1 MARIG
6 YLFLTKNLTTRDEDL
21 AWMKGFGCDNIIEED
36 GAQEK
41 YRPQWRRMLT
51 RLGKE
56 DVVVVS
62 KLSNALRGIRELGVF
77 LDLCRE
83 YKVRLVSIQDRIDTG
98 GELFPDT
105 GANDVIETIS
115 RLSSEATSVRRAEQ
129 GLKSSRKV
137 RPNAKR
143 GLRQYRDKTIISM
156 YNAGHSIDDIW
167 EASGYAC
174 RASIFRV
181 LNRNGVTLNRGPHH
195 GPLGKRTKKEEKGKQ
210 I

>member
-6 YLFLTKNLTTRDEDL
+6 YLFLTKNLSTWDEDL
-21 AWMKGFGCDNIIEED
+21 AWMKGFGCDTIIEEE
-36 GAQEK
+36 GSQEK

-51 RLGKE
+51 RLGKG
-56 DVVVVS
+56 DVIVVS

-83 YKVRLVSIQDRIDTG
+83 YRVRLVSIHDRIDTG
-98 GELFPDT
+98 GELFPET
-105 GANDVIETIS
+105 GVNDVIDTIS
-115 RLSSEATSVRRAEQ
+115 RLSSEATSVRRSEQ

-137 RPNAKR
+137 RPNVKR

-167 EASGYAC
+167 EASGYAS
-174 RASIFRV
+174 RASVFRV
-181 LNRNGVTLNRGPHH
+181 LNRNGIQLNRGPHH
-195 GPLGKRTKKEEKGKQ
+195 GPLGKRKKRDE
-210 I
+210 

>member
-105 GANDVIETIS
+105 GANDVIETTS

-195 GPLGKRTKKEEKGKQ
+195 GPLGKRTKKEE
-210 I
+210 

>member
-1 MARIG
+1 MAKYG
-6 YLFLTKNLTTRDEDL
+6 YIFLTKNLSTRDED
-21 AWMKGFGCDNIIEED
+21 AVWMKEFGCDAVIEEEA
-36 GAQEK
+36 AQEK

-56 DVVVVS
+56 DVIVVS

-83 YKVRLVSIQDRIDTG
+83 YRVRLVSIHDRIDTS
-98 GELFPDT
+98 GELFPET
-105 GANDVIETIS
+105 GANDVLTTIS
-115 RLSSEATSVRRAEQ
+115 RLSSEATSIRRAEQ

-167 EASGYAC
+167 EASGYAS
-174 RASIFRV
+174 RASVFRV
-181 LNRNGVTLNRGPHH
+181 LNRNGIQLNRGPHH
-195 GPLGKRTKKEEKGKQ
+195 GPLGKRKKTEGR
-210 I
+210 

>member
-51 RLGKE
+51 RLDKE

-115 RLSSEATSVRRAEQ
+115 RLSSEATSVRQAEQ

-195 GPLGKRTKKEEKGKQ
+195 GPLGKRTKKEE
-210 I
+210 

>member
-1 MARIG
+1 MAKYG
-6 YLFLTKNLTTRDEDL
+6 YLFLTKILSTRDEDA
-21 AWMKGFGCDNIIEED
+21 AWMKGFGCDAIIEEEA
-36 GAQEK
+36 AQEK

-56 DVVVVS
+56 DVIVVS

-83 YKVRLVSIQDRIDTG
+83 YKVRLVSIHDRIDTG
-98 GELFPDT
+98 GELFPET
-105 GANDVIETIS
+105 GANDVLATIS

-137 RPNAKR
+137 KPNAKR

-167 EASGYAC
+167 EASGYAS

-181 LNRNGVTLNRGPHH
+181 LNRNGIQLNRGPHH
-195 GPLGKRTKKEEKGKQ
+195 GPLGKRTKKGE
-210 I
+210 

>member
-1 MARIG
+1 MAKYG
-6 YLFLTKNLTTRDEDL
+6 YLFLTKNLSTKDEDL

-195 GPLGKRTKKEEKGKQ
+195 GPLGKRTKKEE
-210 I
+210 

>member
-1 MARIG
+1 MAKYG
-6 YLFLTKNLTTRDEDL
+6 YLFLTKNLSTKDEDL
-21 AWMKGFGCDNIIEED
+21 AWMKAFGCDSIIEEE

-51 RLGKE
+51 RLGKG
-56 DVVVVS
+56 DVIVVS

-83 YKVRLVSIQDRIDTG
+83 YRVRLVSIHDRIDTG
-98 GELFPDT
+98 SELFLET
-105 GANDVIETIS
+105 GVNDVIDTIS
-115 RLSSEATSVRRAEQ
+115 HLSSEATSVRRSEQ

-137 RPNAKR
+137 RPNVKR

-167 EASGYAC
+167 EASGYAS
-174 RASIFRV
+174 RASVFRV
-181 LNRNGVTLNRGPHH
+181 LNRNGIQLNRGPHH
-195 GPLGKRTKKEEKGKQ
+195 GPLGKRKKKDE
-210 I
+210 

>member
-51 RLGKE
+51 RLDKE

-98 GELFPDT
+98 GELFPET
-105 GANDVIETIS
+105 GANDVLATIS

-195 GPLGKRTKKEEKGKQ
+195 GPLGKRTKKEE
-210 I
+210 

>member
-1 MARIG
+1 MAKYG
-6 YLFLTKNLTTRDEDL
+6 YLFLTKNLSTKDEDI
-21 AWMKGFGCDNIIEED
+21 AWMKAFGCDSIIEEE

-51 RLGKE
+51 RLGNG
-56 DVVVVS
+56 DVIVVS

-83 YKVRLVSIQDRIDTG
+83 YRVRLVSIHDRIDTG
-98 GELFPDT
+98 SELFLET
-105 GANDVIETIS
+105 GVNDVIDTIS
-115 RLSSEATSVRRAEQ
+115 HLSSEATSVRRSEQ

-137 RPNAKR
+137 RPNVKR

-167 EASGYAC
+167 EASGYAS
-174 RASIFRV
+174 RASVFRV
-181 LNRNGVTLNRGPHH
+181 LNRNGIQLNRGPHH
-195 GPLGKRTKKEEKGKQ
+195 GPLGKRKKKDE
-210 I
+210 

>member
-1 MARIG
+1 MAKYG
-6 YLFLTKNLTTRDEDL
+6 YLFLTKNLSTKDEDI
-21 AWMKGFGCDNIIEED
+21 AWMKAFGCDSIIEEE

-51 RLGKE
+51 RLGKG
-56 DVVVVS
+56 DVIVVS

-83 YKVRLVSIQDRIDTG
+83 YRVRLVSIHDRIDTG
-98 GELFPDT
+98 CELFPET
-105 GANDVIETIS
+105 GVNDVIDTIS
-115 RLSSEATSVRRAEQ
+115 HLSSEATSVRRSEQ

-137 RPNAKR
+137 RPNVKR

-167 EASGYAC
+167 EASGYAS
-174 RASIFRV
+174 RASVFRV
-181 LNRNGVTLNRGPHH
+181 LNRNGIQLNRGPHH
-195 GPLGKRTKKEEKGKQ
+195 GPLGKRKKKDE
-210 I
+210 

>member
-51 RLGKE
+51 RLDKE
-56 DVVVVS
+56 DVVVGS

-195 GPLGKRTKKEEKGKQ
+195 GPLGKRTKKEE
-210 I
+210 

>member
-1 MARIG
+1 MAKYG
-6 YLFLTKNLTTRDEDL
+6 YLFLTKNLSTKDEDL
-21 AWMKGFGCDNIIEED
+21 ALMKAFGCDSIIEEE

-51 RLGKE
+51 RLGNG
-56 DVVVVS
+56 DVIVVS

-195 GPLGKRTKKEEKGKQ
+195 GPLGKRTKKEE
-210 I
+210 

>member
-98 GELFPDT
+98 GELFPET
-105 GANDVIETIS
+105 GANDVLATIS

-195 GPLGKRTKKEEKGKQ
+195 GPLGKRTKKEE
-210 I
+210 

>member
-1 MARIG
+1 MAKIG
-6 YLFLTKNLTTRDEDL
+6 YLFLTKTLSTRDEDL
-21 AWMKGFGCDNIIEED
+21 AWMRSFNCDTIIEEE

-41 YRPQWRRMLT
+41 YRPKWRRMLS
-51 RLGKE
+51 RLSKDDE
-56 DVVVVS
+56 VVVS

-83 YKVRLVSIQDRIDTG
+83 YGIRLVSIHDRIDTKG
-98 GELFPDT
+98 VLFPET
-105 GANDVIETIS
+105 GANDVLDIIS

-137 RPNAKR
+137 KPNAKR

-167 EASGYAC
+167 EASGYAS
-174 RASIFRV
+174 RASVFRV
-181 LNRNGVTLNRGPHH
+181 LNRNGIQLNRGPHH
-195 GPLGKRTKKEEKGKQ
+195 GPLGKRTKKEE
-210 I
+210 

>member
-181 LNRNGVTLNRGPHH
+181 LNRIGVTLNRGPHH
-195 GPLGKRTKKEEKGKQ
+195 GPLGKRTKKEE
-210 I
+210 

>member
-1 MARIG
+1 MAKYG
-6 YLFLTKNLTTRDEDL
+6 YLFLTKNLSTRDEDL
-21 AWMKGFGCDNIIEED
+21 AWMKAFGCDTIIEEE

-41 YRPQWRRMLT
+41 YRPKWRRMLT

-56 DVVVVS
+56 DVIVVS

-83 YKVRLVSIQDRIDTG
+83 YRIRLVSIHDRIDTG
-98 GELFPDT
+98 GELFPD
-105 GANDVIETIS
+105 S

-137 RPNAKR
+137 GPNAKQ

-167 EASGYAC
+167 EASGYAS
-174 RASIFRV
+174 RASVFRA
-181 LNRNGVTLNRGPHH
+181 LNRNGIQLNRGPHH
-195 GPLGKRTKKEEKGKQ
+195 GPLGKRTKKDE
-210 I
+210 

>member
-195 GPLGKRTKKEEKGKQ
+195 GPLGKRTKKEE
-210 I
+210 

>member
-1 MARIG
+1 MAKYG
-6 YLFLTKNLTTRDEDL
+6 YLFLTKSLSTRGEDL
-21 AWMKGFGCDNIIEED
+21 SWMKAFGCGTIIEEE

-41 YRPQWRRMLT
+41 YRPKWRRMLT

-56 DVVVVS
+56 DVIVVS

-83 YKVRLVSIQDRIDTG
+83 YRIRLVSIHDRIDTG
-98 GELFPDT
+98 GELFPET
-105 GANDVIETIS
+105 GAIDVIDTIS

-137 RPNAKR
+137 GPNAKQ

-167 EASGYAC
+167 EASGYAS
-174 RASIFRV
+174 RASVFRA
-181 LNRNGVTLNRGPHH
+181 LNRNGIQLNRGPHH
-195 GPLGKRTKKEEKGKQ
+195 GPLGKRTKKDE
-210 I
+210 

>member
-181 LNRNGVTLNRGPHH
+181 LNRNGVALNRGPHH
-195 GPLGKRTKKEEKGKQ
+195 GPLGKRTKKEE
-210 I
+210 

>member
-115 RLSSEATSVRRAEQ
+115 RLSSEATSVRRVEQ

-181 LNRNGVTLNRGPHH
+181 LNRNGVALNRGPHH
-195 GPLGKRTKKEEKGKQ
+195 GPLGKRTKKEE
-210 I
+210 

>member
-1 MARIG
+1 MAKYG
-6 YLFLTKNLTTRDEDL
+6 YLFLTKNLSTKDEDL
-21 AWMKGFGCDNIIEED
+21 AWMKAFGCDSIIEEE

-51 RLGKE
+51 RLGNG
-56 DVVVVS
+56 DVIVVS

-83 YKVRLVSIQDRIDTG
+83 YRVRLVSINDRIDTG
-98 GELFPDT
+98 GELFPET
-105 GANDVIETIS
+105 GVNDVIDTFS
-115 RLSSEATSVRRAEQ
+115 RLSSEATSVRRSEQ

-137 RPNAKR
+137 RPNVKR

-167 EASGYAC
+167 EASGYAS
-174 RASIFRV
+174 RASVFRV
-181 LNRNGVTLNRGPHH
+181 LNRNGIQLNRGPHH
-195 GPLGKRTKKEEKGKQ
+195 GPLGKRKKKDE
-210 I
+210 

>member
-1 MARIG
+1 MAKYG
-6 YLFLTKNLTTRDEDL
+6 YLFLTKILSTRDEDA
-21 AWMKGFGCDNIIEED
+21 AWMKEFGCDAVIEEEA
-36 GAQEK
+36 AQEK

-56 DVVVVS
+56 DVIVVS

-83 YKVRLVSIQDRIDTG
+83 YSLRLVSIHDRIDTG
-98 GELFPDT
+98 SELFPET
-105 GANDVIETIS
+105 GANDVLTTIS
-115 RLSSEATSVRRAEQ
+115 RLSSEANSIRRAEQ

-137 RPNAKR
+137 KPNAKR

-167 EASGYAC
+167 EASGYAS

-181 LNRNGVTLNRGPHH
+181 LNRNGIQLNRGPHH
-195 GPLGKRTKKEEKGKQ
+195 GPLGKRTKK
-210 I
+210 

>member
-1 MARIG
+1 MAKYG
-6 YLFLTKNLTTRDEDL
+6 YLFLTKNLSTKDEDI
-21 AWMKGFGCDNIIEED
+21 AWMKAFGCDSIIEEE

-51 RLGKE
+51 RLVKG
-56 DVVVVS
+56 DVIVVS

-83 YKVRLVSIQDRIDTG
+83 YRVRLVSIHDRIDTG
-98 GELFPDT
+98 SELFLET
-105 GANDVIETIS
+105 GVNDVIDTIS
-115 RLSSEATSVRRAEQ
+115 HLSSEATSVRRSEQ

-137 RPNAKR
+137 RPNVKR

-167 EASGYAC
+167 EASGYAS
-174 RASIFRV
+174 RASVFRV
-181 LNRNGVTLNRGPHH
+181 LNRNGIQLNRGPHH
-195 GPLGKRTKKEEKGKQ
+195 GPLGKRKKKDE
-210 I
+210 

>member
-115 RLSSEATSVRRAEQ
+115 RLSSEATTVRRAEQ

-195 GPLGKRTKKEEKGKQ
+195 GPLGKRTKKEE
-210 I
+210 

>member
-1 MARIG
+1 MAKYG
-6 YLFLTKNLTTRDEDL
+6 YLFLTKNLSTKDEDL
-21 AWMKGFGCDNIIEED
+21 AWMKAFGCDNIIEEE

-51 RLGKE
+51 RLGKG
-56 DVVVVS
+56 DVIVVS

-83 YKVRLVSIQDRIDTG
+83 YRVRLVSIHDRIDAG
-98 GELFPDT
+98 GELFPEA
-105 GANDVIETIS
+105 GVNDVIDTIS
-115 RLSSEATSVRRAEQ
+115 RLSSEATSVRRSEQ

-137 RPNAKR
+137 RPNVKR

-167 EASGYAC
+167 EASGYAS
-174 RASIFRV
+174 RASVFRV
-181 LNRNGVTLNRGPHH
+181 LNRNGIQLNRGPHH
-195 GPLGKRTKKEEKGKQ
+195 GPLGKRKKRDE
-210 I
+210 

>member
-1 MARIG
+1 MAKIG
-6 YLFLTKNLTTRDEDL
+6 YLFLTKTLSTRDEDL
-21 AWMKGFGCDNIIEED
+21 AWMRSFNCDTIIEEE

-41 YRPQWRRMLT
+41 YRPQWRRMLS
-51 RLGKE
+51 RLSKDDE
-56 DVVVVS
+56 VVVS

-83 YKVRLVSIQDRIDTG
+83 YGIRLVSIHDRIDTKG
-98 GELFPDT
+98 VLFPET
-105 GANDVIETIS
+105 GANDVLDIIS

-137 RPNAKR
+137 KPNAKR

-167 EASGYAC
+167 EASGYAS
-174 RASIFRV
+174 RASVFRV
-181 LNRNGVTLNRGPHH
+181 LNRNGIQLNRGPHH
-195 GPLGKRTKKEEKGKQ
+195 GPLGKRTKKEE
-210 I
+210 

>member
-1 MARIG
+1 MAKYG
-6 YLFLTKNLTTRDEDL
+6 YLFLTKNLSTKDEDL
-21 AWMKGFGCDNIIEED
+21 AWMKAFGCDNIIEEE

-51 RLGKE
+51 RLGKG
-56 DVVVVS
+56 DVIVVS

-83 YKVRLVSIQDRIDTG
+83 YRVRLVSIHDRIDTG
-98 GELFPDT
+98 SELFLET
-105 GANDVIETIS
+105 GVNDVIDTIS
-115 RLSSEATSVRRAEQ
+115 HLSSEATSVRRSEQ

-137 RPNAKR
+137 RPNVKR

-167 EASGYAC
+167 EASGYAS
-174 RASIFRV
+174 RASVFRV
-181 LNRNGVTLNRGPHH
+181 LNRNGIQLNRGPHH
-195 GPLGKRTKKEEKGKQ
+195 GPLGKRKKKDE
-210 I
+210 